1 MTQRDRIKLE
11 IDKVREEN
19 LPVLLKIVQAL
30 EEPVGPS
37 SQRRVSEWREFLE
50 ETYGSCHDAPI
61 QRGVQGQLE
70 RREPIE

>member
-1 MTQRDRIKLE
+1 MTQRERIKLE

-19 LPVLLKIVQAL
+19 LPVLLKIVKAL
-30 EEPVGPS
+30 EEPLGPS
-37 SQRRVSEWREFLE
+37 SQRRATGWREFLD

-61 QRGVQGQLE
+61 QRGVQDQPE